1 VTGIKIIGP
10 ARSGGTGPEHQ
21 RAQTSTHPLNRPAQ
35 RTEPS
40 GRLTLHVAN
49 GRCSRAMKNC
59 TLVPFPASLS
69 FFSPVLITQAFPLN
83 YFLPGVFMRA
93 PASKQEIE
101 QLVLD
106 QMLLVVQNIPPP
118 L

>member
-1 VTGIKIIGP
+1 
-10 ARSGGTGPEHQ
+10 
-21 RAQTSTHPLNRPAQ
+21 
-35 RTEPS
+35 
-40 GRLTLHVAN
+40 
-49 GRCSRAMKNC
+49 
-59 TLVPFPASLS
+59 
-69 FFSPVLITQAFPLN
+69 
-83 YFLPGVFMRA
+83 MRA